1 MDNPII
7 RPGLVPP
14 LATYHEYFV
23 RAETDAFCGHY
34 ASVLHPYYTET
45 ENAAATTT
53 PAEFV
58 QKIYAAEQE
67 GVPTALIQWHR
78 SAGGKGAHIA
88 LIHSVSS
95 YPPHMGIPPS
105 PWDDLSFASKG
116 KVACSTVRYDNFLMI
131 SIHQIGD
138 SVYVVTAQ
146 VIESAL
152 SENLNLDLLGPLSAD
167 NSYMEVIRIKKTI
180 YLPTPYVGIFLER
193 DLTPN

>member
-105 PWDDLSFASKG
+105 PWDDLSFAL
-116 KVACSTVRYDNFLMI
+116 KVEVTCGAVRCANLMTA
-131 SIHQIGD
+131 SIHPIVAT
-138 SVYVVTAQ
+138 VYTQ
-146 VIESAL
+146 CS
-152 SENLNLDLLGPLSAD
+152 
-167 NSYMEVIRIKKTI
+167 K
-180 YLPTPYVGIFLER
+180 
-193 DLTPN
+193 